1 MERRMKKGFIF
12 SLFVITALALI
23 VMTYRMKVEFR
34 EEKKAEIYKNRV
46 EQINIFVQDMEKD
59 LDRALYVIF
68 FRAVLGADE
77 YIHRHG
83 QYIDNINARL
93 AELMIYGTI
102 NGESMD
108 ITNASTITDWNLR
121 MAKLSKRLNVNVTF
135 DKTTIEI
142 KHSSPWVIDISMN
155 TTIKVTDFDEVLGW
169 EFELVKST
177 KLDISEASFPDPI
190 YFIESLDNMGNY
202 STPLL
207 NRIVK
212 SPYIEL
218 WVNESLLPFPNEVNV
233 SNLIDHTLNQ
243 FYLNNTRAPSYLMR
257 LAGNF
262 GNSTYGIESFVNV
275 LNDSSIWDYSEEGDA
290 TCAADYQFF
299 VTGCTGDSHRIYNM
313 NSRFYL
319 DQEHLND
326 YDMLSINST

>member
-1 MERRMKKGFIF
+1 M
-12 SLFVITALALI
+12 
-23 VMTYRMKVEFR
+23 
-34 EEKKAEIYKNRV
+34 
-46 EQINIFVQDMEKD
+46 
-59 LDRALYVIF
+59 
-68 FRAVLGADE
+68 
-77 YIHRHG
+77 
-83 QYIDNINARL
+83 
-93 AELMIYGTI
+93 
-102 NGESMD
+102 
-108 ITNASTITDWNLR
+108 
-121 MAKLSKRLNVNVTF
+121 KLSKILLMALVTLAF
-135 DKTTIEI
+135 TTTANADRYKLKVCERAETSFWDTLQNTYSSAD
-142 KHSSPWVIDISMN
+142 HS
-155 TTIKVTDFDEVLGW
+155 
-169 EFELVKST
+169 
-177 KLDISEASFPDPI
+177 
-190 YFIESLDNMGNY
+190 FIESLDNMGNY